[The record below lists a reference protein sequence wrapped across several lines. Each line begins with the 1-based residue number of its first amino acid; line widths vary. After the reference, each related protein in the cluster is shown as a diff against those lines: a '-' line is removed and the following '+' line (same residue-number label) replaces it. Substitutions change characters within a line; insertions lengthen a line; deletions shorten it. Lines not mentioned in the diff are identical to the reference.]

1 MFIVTLE
8 SLHLLHKHG
17 NVQLYTESKIANLP
31 RAIIQTDPF
40 TFECYSAFIEIMA
53 KVSQWLEIY
62 KCNLNRE
69 SVF

>member
-40 TFECYSAFIEIMA
+40 TFECYSAFI
-53 KVSQWLEIY
+53 
-62 KCNLNRE
+62 
-69 SVF
+69 